1 MFLSTQTKQVLV
13 TGGSGFIGGSFV
25 RKYASKYKT
34 FFTFHRNEIRHPK
47 AWGWR
52 MSLDSEVQMCHLFSE
67 LRPNIVLHT
76 AGMTSAAECEKDW
89 QRTYDINVR
98 GTHDLLNLCN
108 EFGARMIFLST
119 DFVFDGN
126 RGNYEEQDNIFP
138 STRYGRSKQMAE
150 EIVCSSTSSPHT
162 VLRLALVYGFGIPS
176 AQGMVGWLRD
186 ALLANRPVTLFTD
199 EIRNP
204 VYLDDVLNI
213 IDEVI
218 EKDVTGLFNIGGR
231 DRVSRYDFGLNFART
246 LGYNPNCILPA
257 SIKDYQGKPPR
268 PQNLTLNIARAQRRF
283 KTVLAGVD
291 DGLRRMRN
299 IQTENDPDSLKALS
313 DPDAPPESSGL

>member
-186 ALLANRPVTLFTD
+186 ALWPPPGDF
-199 EIRNP
+199 
-204 VYLDDVLNI
+204 
-213 IDEVI
+213 
-218 EKDVTGLFNIGGR
+218 
-231 DRVSRYDFGLNFART
+231 VSRTRSAIPFTSTTCSTLSMKSSKRT
-246 LGYNPNCILPA
+246 SRDCSTSGAGTESAGTISGSTSPAPWATIPTASCPRRSRIIRASLP
-257 SIKDYQGKPPR
+257 GR
-268 PQNLTLNIARAQRRF
+268 
-283 KTVLAGVD
+283 KT
-291 DGLRRMRN
+291 
-299 IQTENDPDSLKALS
+299 
-313 DPDAPPESSGL
+313 